1 METLLKELNDIL
13 ESKNER
19 IGILEWQVERLKKE
33 NEELEKANVELALDI
48 EKYKENE
55 VNRV

>member
-33 NEELEKANVELALDI
+33 NEELKNANVELEKDI

>member
-33 NEELEKANVELALDI
+33 NEELKNANAELALDI

-55 VNRV
+55 GNRI